1 MTRLAKLGAQ
11 ATNRPECWVV
21 MLAPT
26 GQRFCVV
33 RVQGSGFPKNANTL
47 GLTVDSNFNV
57 NTAKPVVSLTWAE
70 R

>member
-1 MTRLAKLGAQ
+1 MTRPAKLGAQ
-11 ATNRPECWVV
+11 AANRPECWVV

-33 RVQGSGFPKNANTL
+33 RVQGFSFPKNAI
-47 GLTVDSNFNV
+47 
-57 NTAKPVVSLTWAE
+57 